1 MRFFLTTSEEVTSS
15 NPGSLLLVALGIA
28 GLKLNTSWLGEK
40 PSLLSLAFRAAT
52 AQAKAT
58 FKSHLALSIILPT
71 ETPNIPFSL
80 STIPFDHG
88 LSAAVVKTVKLKD
101 SPRALISTLLNSPP
115 LSDSIFR
122 GAPKMVIQIRKN
134 AAIIVDG
141 YLLITTAAAQYLVKT
156 STNTK
161 KIFPSQNFKSIA
173 TISLNLRA
181 IGIHTTGLGL
191 ALLLLIH
198 TTHSWDTCLILLM
211 RSLLFLPDFLTKLI
225 NLSAE
230 GWAN

>member
-1 MRFFLTTSEEVTSS
+1 
-15 NPGSLLLVALGIA
+15 
-28 GLKLNTSWLGEK
+28 
-40 PSLLSLAFRAAT
+40 
-52 AQAKAT
+52 
-58 FKSHLALSIILPT
+58 
-71 ETPNIPFSL
+71 
-80 STIPFDHG
+80 
-88 LSAAVVKTVKLKD
+88 
-101 SPRALISTLLNSPP
+101 
-115 LSDSIFR
+115 
-122 GAPKMVIQIRKN
+122 MVIHIRKN

-141 YLLITTAAAQYLVKT
+141 YLFITTAAAQYLVNT

-225 NLSAE
+225 NFSAE